1 MAFPIVKLLM
11 VTFRIASRPLNNL
24 IVRTIKSRG
33 LESKWRHG
41 FISMGQKFYVWEIKI
56 NRFIVNDDN
65 KNKNKND
72 PADIKEDEKKVYI
85 KPLSDDGAFN
95 KGVEYFSEI
104 FFFYGILMA
113 LAIYEIRK
121 GH

>member
-1 MAFPIVKLLM
+1 M
-11 VTFRIASRPLNNL
+11 
-24 IVRTIKSRG
+24 
-33 LESKWRHG
+33 
-41 FISMGQKFYVWEIKI
+41 
-56 NRFIVNDDN
+56 NDDN
-65 KNKNKND
+65 KNQNKSD
-72 PADIKEDEKKVYI
+72 DMDEDEKKVYI

-121 GH
+121 GHALTLEHNEKMDNYENDIIEAKKNMLQVD